1 MLLDR
6 DDPCRL
12 RGGSALVAERT
23 GETHVTAGILV
34 AAASLLGQSV
44 PGLRAGLI
52 LFGEGILFFNANMVR
67 VYHHVWLS

>member
-12 RGGSALVAERT
+12 QGGSALVAERT

-52 LFGEGILFFNANMVR
+52 IFGGGFLLFEANMVR
-67 VYHHVWLS
+67 VYRHLWLS